1 MTYLL
6 SFLVCGLICMLGQII
21 YDNSK
26 LTPGHITSL
35 FVVVGAFLD
44 VFGLYDKILQVS
56 KVGASL
62 PIISFGHSLM
72 HGANE
77 AMRNG
82 EGILG
87 VAAGLFN
94 MTSVGITS
102 AILFA
107 FLVAITFKPK
117 S

>member
-6 SFLVCGLICMLGQII
+6 SFLVCGSICLVGQLI
-21 YDNSK
+21 YDNTKFSA
-26 LTPGHITSL
+26 GHITSL
-35 FVVVGAFLD
+35 FVVIGAFLD
-44 VFGLYDKILQVS
+44 TFGLYDKLLDVS
-56 KVGASL
+56 RVGASL
-62 PIISFGHSLM
+62 PITSFGHSLM
-72 HGANE
+72 HAASE
-77 AMRNG
+77 AMYN

-94 MTSVGITS
+94 MTAVGITS

-107 FLVAITFKPK
+107 FLVAIIFKPK

>member
-6 SFLVCGLICMLGQII
+6 SFIVCGLICLIGQLL
-21 YDNSK
+21 YDNTK

-35 FVVVGAFLD
+35 FVVTGAILD
-44 VFGLYDKILQVS
+44 TFGLYDKLIDIS

-62 PIISFGHSLM
+62 PITSFGHSLM
-72 HGANE
+72 HAASE
-77 AMRNG
+77 TMY
-82 EGILG
+82 EQGILG

-94 MTSVGITS
+94 MTAVGITS

-107 FLVAITFKPK
+107 FLVAITFKPQ

>member
-1 MTYLL
+1 MSYLL
-6 SFLVCGLICMLGQII
+6 SFLVCGGICLIGQII
-21 YDNSK
+21 YDNTK

-35 FVVVGAFLD
+35 FVVTGAILD
-44 VFGLYDKILQVS
+44 TFGIYDKLLSVS

-62 PIISFGHSLM
+62 PITSFGHSLM
-72 HGANE
+72 HAASE
-77 AMRNG
+77 TMYK

-94 MTSVGITS
+94 MTAVGITS

-107 FLVAITFKPK
+107 FLVAISFKPK